1 MSRFSDEAFP
11 EPPSV
16 APYAVPAWADEK
28 QVVTNYTGYG
38 YEGSENFEHDTNASL
53 VNASGCADD
62 IFTAIAE
69 H

>member
-1 MSRFSDEAFP
+1 
-11 EPPSV
+11 
-16 APYAVPAWADEK
+16 
-28 QVVTNYTGYG
+28 VVTNYTGYG

-69 H
+69 HEDWQEGYDY